1 MSWLLTGLA
10 VLVLAA
16 ALVLLGLNVGQ
27 MDPGR
32 IGVYAILAVAVGLY
46 AGTGRLIT
54 ARLPANAIG
63 WLLGLI
69 GLSLAVTMMTEQYAL
84 YGLATAPGSMPAA
97 KLAGWFSAGSD
108 RTDDCPAVLPD
119 VAVPGRAAAV
129 APVAAGADGRYSSSW
144 RAR

>member
-16 ALVLLGLNVGQ
+16 ALVLLALNVGQ
-27 MDPGR
+27 IDTVR
-32 IGVYAILAVAVGLY
+32 IGVDAILAVSVGLY

-84 YGLATAPGSMPAA
+84 YGLATAPGSIPAA
-97 KLAGWFSAGSD
+97 KLAGWFS
-108 RTDDCPAVLPD
+108 RL
-119 VAVPGRAAAV
+119 
-129 APVAAGADGRYSSSW
+129 
-144 RAR
+144 

>member
-16 ALVLLGLNVGQ
+16 ALVLLALNVSQ
-27 MDPGR
+27 MDPVR
-32 IGVYAILAVAVGLY
+32 IGVDAILAVAVGLY

-84 YGLATAPGSMPAA
+84 YGLATAPGSMP
-97 KLAGWFSAGSD
+97 
-108 RTDDCPAVLPD
+108 R
-119 VAVPGRAAAV
+119 
-129 APVAAGADGRYSSSW
+129 SSW
-144 RAR
+144 PDGSPRL